1 MVFLN
6 GSSRKTDPVYSSP
19 ESQDLVFEEF
29 PAEQCEPYSR
39 RIVVQEILFSVL
51 FNWGIPVYCRKKLWP
66 LSEKYVRILISLKV
80 KRLFRGNDFLS
91 CERIRLN
98 TEDSIPARHKYKYLT

>member
-6 GSSRKTDPVYSSP
+6 GSSRKTDPVYSLA

-39 RIVVQEILFSVL
+39 RMVVQKILFSVL
-51 FNWGIPVYCRKKLWP
+51 FNWGTPVYCRKKLWP
-66 LSEKYVRILISLKV
+66 LSEKYVKILVSLKV
-80 KRLFRGNDFLS
+80 KRLFQKENDFLS
-91 CERIRLN
+91 YERN
-98 TEDSIPARHKYKYLT
+98 A